1 MDQGREF
8 CIRLMKPWLQDDDT
22 EMHPTHNGG
31 ESVVAETF
39 IRTLKNKIQKYK
51 TSVSIMCILIK
62 SMKYNNTY
70 HSTIKMILIDV
81 KSNTYSDFNKANN
94 EEDPTFEVADHVR
107 ISKYKNILS
116 EVTLQ
121 YGLNQVI

>member
-1 MDQGREF
+1 
-8 CIRLMKPWLQDDDT
+8 
-22 EMHPTHNGG
+22 
-31 ESVVAETF
+31 
-39 IRTLKNKIQKYK
+39 
-51 TSVSIMCILIK
+51 
-62 SMKYNNTY
+62 
-70 HSTIKMILIDV
+70 MILIDV

-121 YGLNQVI
+121 YGLN

>member
-1 MDQGREF
+1 
-8 CIRLMKPWLQDDDT
+8 MKPWLQDDDT

-31 ESVVAETF
+31 ESVVAKTF
-39 IRTLKNKIQKYK
+39 IRTLKNKIQKHK
-51 TSVSIMCILIK
+51 TSVTITCILIK

-116 EVTLQ
+116 ELTLQ